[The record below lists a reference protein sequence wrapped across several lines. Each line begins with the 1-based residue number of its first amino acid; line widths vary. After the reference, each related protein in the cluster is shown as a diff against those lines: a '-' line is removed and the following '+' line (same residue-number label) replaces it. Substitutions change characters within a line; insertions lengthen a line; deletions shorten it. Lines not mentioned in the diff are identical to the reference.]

1 MGTVPAGSAEERLR
15 RARAAL
21 VRAEEQAGL
30 RSVSQ
35 RTFSRDASARALP
48 VEGSVPADGGDI
60 RGGGASSGGVGLGV
74 VTGGPLAVDEGV
86 PAPSADGVG
95 VAGAVLEVGS
105 GTGFLLRAAAG
116 VAPSQGWI
124 GFVGVRDIGWLAAR
138 EAGIDLVRV
147 VSVPEPGP
155 LAADVVATLL
165 DGVDVLC
172 VDGVDLSS
180 SQQRRLAARVRRDGR
195 VVLTT
200 RAWPGVSRPHRPAA
214 PRTREEA
221 V

>member
-21 VRAEEQAGL
+21 ARAEEQAGL
-30 RSVSQ
+30 RSPAQ
-35 RTFSRDASARALP
+35 RSLSRHTSSRDPLPPGAAVRALSG
-48 VEGSVPADGGDI
+48 EGSVLPPG
-60 RGGGASSGGVGLGV
+60 GGVGLGV
-74 VTGGPLAVDEGV
+74 VAGGVATPDEGV
-86 PAPSADGVG
+86 TAPSVGGVDA
-95 VAGAVLEVGS
+95 AGAVLEVGA
-105 GTGFLLRAAAG
+105 GTGSLLRAAAG
-116 VAPSQGWI
+116 VAPSRGWV

-138 EAGIDLVRV
+138 EAGIDLARV

-172 VDGVDLSS
+172 VDGVDLSP

-195 VVLTT
+195 IVLTT

-214 PRTREEA
+214 RRTREEA

>member
-1 MGTVPAGSAEERLR
+1 MGTVPAGSSEERLR

-30 RSVSQ
+30 RSPALRSLS
-35 RTFSRDASARALP
+35 RHASSRDPLLP
-48 VEGSVPADGGDI
+48 GAPVHAPSGDEAPPP
-60 RGGGASSGGVGLGV
+60 GGGVGLGV
-74 VTGGPLAVDEGV
+74 VAGGAVTLDEGT
-86 PAPSADGVG
+86 SASPVAGVE

-105 GTGFLLRAAAG
+105 GTGSLLRAAAG
-116 VAPSQGWI
+116 VAPSQGWV

-138 EAGIDLVRV
+138 EAGIDLARV

-180 SQQRRLAARVRRDGR
+180 SQQRRLAARARRDGR

-200 RAWPGVSRPHRPAA
+200 LAWPGVSRPHRPAA
-214 PRTREEA
+214 RRSREEA

>member
-1 MGTVPAGSAEERLR
+1 MGTLPAGSAEERLR

-21 VRAEEQAGL
+21 ARAEEQAGL
-30 RSVSQ
+30 RSAAQ
-35 RTFSRDASARALP
+35 RSLSRSAFPPGAPARVLSG
-48 VEGSVPADGGDI
+48 EDTVPAGV
-60 RGGGASSGGVGLGV
+60 GVGLGIV
-74 VTGGPLAVDEGV
+74 AGGAVTLDEGV
-86 PAPSADGVG
+86 PSTGGVD

-105 GTGFLLRAAAG
+105 GTGALLRAAAG
-116 VAPSQGWI
+116 VAPSRGWI

-138 EAGIDLVRV
+138 EAGIDLARV

-155 LAADVVATLL
+155 LVADVVATLL

-200 RAWPGVSRPHRPAA
+200 RAWPGVSRPHRPATR
-214 PRTREEA
+214 RTREEA